1 MRRVAPSSAEAW
13 EWSGVAV
20 ASNARQQAP
29 CSSMP
34 LPHAQPLTQV
44 LESLLVLVQ
53 PRHPLHQFP
62 LLTAALVVD
71 EVASQDLLELSH
83 GETFNVLQVGQ
94 VRQRGPPAWDKA
106 VL

>member
-1 MRRVAPSSAEAW
+1 MDSK
-13 EWSGVAV
+13 
-20 ASNARQQAP
+20 ARQQALW
-29 CSSMP
+29 SSAP
-34 LPHAQPLTQV
+34 LPPTRPLTQV

-53 PRHPLHQFP
+53 PCHPLHQFP

-83 GETFNVLQVGQ
+83 SETFDVLQVGQ